1 MGWRLQPES
10 LASWGLWRGG
20 TVGMVK
26 TMKENRAMDQSG
38 KIRTATAAKGKQT
51 ANQASRLQ
59 GTLCV
64 VVSAVGFGALGIL
77 GKTAYQSG
85 ASTVTVL
92 FLRFLLAG
100 TLMTALMTA
109 FKLPWPRGRDLAILL
124 ALGALGYVGQSF
136 CYFSALHHA
145 TAGLTAL
152 LLYLYPALT
161 TLASAALGR
170 QRLTWGKAALAGLSL
185 LGVLLTVAGDLGGS
199 AVGLVFGVGSAVI
212 YTGYILVGEGVIPRV
227 GAVAASTVV
236 MLAAAAVYACAALA
250 DGPHWPTQISGWLAV
265 VGIALVAT
273 VVPIIGFFAGM
284 RRLGAADAA
293 TLSTLEP
300 VVTLLLAFVFLNETL
315 APVQLLGAGAVVVA
329 VALLSR
335 MR

>member
-1 MGWRLQPES
+1 MNDS
-10 LASWGLWRGG
+10 GG
-20 TVGMVK
+20 VG
-26 TMKENRAMDQSG
+26 A
-38 KIRTATAAKGKQT
+38 TATAAAAAEETQGRGW
-51 ANQASRLQ
+51 SPRIL

-64 VVSAVGFGALGIL
+64 IASAVGFGALGIF
-77 GKTAYQSG
+77 GKTAYLSG

-100 TLMTALMTA
+100 ALMTALMA
-109 FKLPWPRGRDLAILL
+109 ALKLPWPRGRDLAVLI

-136 CYFSALHHA
+136 CYFSALRHA

-152 LLYLYPALT
+152 LLYLYPALV

-170 QRLTWGKAALAGLSL
+170 QRLTWSKAALAGLSL
-185 LGVLLTVAGDLGGS
+185 LGILLTVAGDLGGS
-199 AVGLVFGVGSAVI
+199 AAGLGFGVGSAVI

-227 GAVAASTVV
+227 GAIAASTVV
-236 MLAAAAVYACAALA
+236 MLAAAAVYACAVLA
-250 DGPHWPTQISGWLAV
+250 AGPQWPTQVSGWLAV

-273 VVPIIGFFAGM
+273 VIPIIGFFAGM
-284 RRLGAADAA
+284 QRLGAADAA

-315 APVQLLGAGAVVVA
+315 APAQLLGAGAVVAA

-335 MR
+335 MG